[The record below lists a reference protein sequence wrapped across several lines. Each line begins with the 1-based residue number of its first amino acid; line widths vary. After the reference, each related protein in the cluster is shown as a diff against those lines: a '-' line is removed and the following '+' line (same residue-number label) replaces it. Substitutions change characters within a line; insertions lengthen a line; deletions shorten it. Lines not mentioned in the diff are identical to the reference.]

1 MLKRYVKGD
10 LNRKLNEMDKEYNPI
25 YPEYVEEVKPSN
37 ESPNNNKMAR
47 TISLEKSF
55 HTQTYP
61 SRSQVYY
68 NTLL

>member
-1 MLKRYVKGD
+1 MSHNMMVKGE
-10 LNRKLNEMDKEYNPI
+10 LNRKLNCMDKEYNPI

-37 ESPNNNKMAR
+37 ESPNNNKIAR

-61 SRSQVYY
+61 SRSQVHY
-68 NTLL
+68 TL